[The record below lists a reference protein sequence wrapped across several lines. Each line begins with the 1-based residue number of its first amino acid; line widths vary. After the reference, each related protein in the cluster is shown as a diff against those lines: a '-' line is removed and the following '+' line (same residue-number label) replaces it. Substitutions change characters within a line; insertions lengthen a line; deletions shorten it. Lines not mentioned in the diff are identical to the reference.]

1 MAESFAQ
8 AIDTLLALPHLAL
21 LYWGSL
27 AMMTRVLCA
36 LGAAAAGVYSG
47 SRAERSGLSTF
58 LFFGAFGCFAY
69 VIALG
74 IQIVQ

>member
-1 MAESFAQ
+1 
-8 AIDTLLALPHLAL
+8 
-21 LYWGSL
+21 
-27 AMMTRVLCA
+27 MMTRVLCA